1 MAVFSFV
8 WGTFSFSVKVD
19 KRMKMSYFPVPFGTL
34 STLPHLAVLGADWD
48 NSPIRPV
55 KSNLGATRAYVG

>member
-19 KRMKMSYFPVPFGTL
+19 KRMEMSYFSGFFVTPLTSL
-34 STLPHLAVLGADWD
+34 HLAVLGADWD